1 MNKSRPNPTPQGDS
15 VLAPSSRRQWL
26 KTGGAALL
34 TGVMLSRSRAFAG
47 PQPAP
52 AAPAGPAPRPISLA
66 LNENPFGPSPRALAA
81 IQADLAGL
89 HRYTG
94 DEAAALAHQIAAFE
108 NVAPEQ
114 ILLGEVLEPLGLHL
128 GLQGGPGA
136 EYVYSVPGY
145 PALVDA
151 AGRVGGVVVPVP
163 LNDNLENDLPALA
176 ARVNARTKAV
186 FLVNPH
192 NPSGTVSPAAEF
204 TAFAEAVSKRALV
217 VVDEAYLEFCDD
229 FRGRTAANLTRAGA
243 NVIVFRT
250 FSKAHGLA
258 ALAFGYAVAPRP
270 LADFLRSRGV
280 GFARDLNRLSIAAAS
295 GSLSDPAQIDRVRL
309 LVTDER
315 NAWHNDLNALG
326 LRHTAAAG
334 NFVYFD
340 AGRPADEVAAAFAR
354 EGIVIGRV
362 FPPYNTWVR
371 ISIGLPEENARAR
384 AVARRLLTSHI

>member
-1 MNKSRPNPTPQGDS
+1 
-15 VLAPSSRRQWL
+15 
-26 KTGGAALL
+26 
-34 TGVMLSRSRAFAG
+34 
-47 PQPAP
+47 
-52 AAPAGPAPRPISLA
+52 
-66 LNENPFGPSPRALAA
+66 
-81 IQADLAGL
+81 
-89 HRYTG
+89 
-94 DEAAALAHQIAAFE
+94 
-108 NVAPEQ
+108 
-114 ILLGEVLEPLGLHL
+114 
-128 GLQGGPGA
+128 
-136 EYVYSVPGY
+136 
-145 PALVDA
+145 LVDA

-384 AVARRLLTSHI
+384 AVLPHMTNGSTRAKLSTIGKHNSTYRCVSRNQRWRALLRQRRTVPGGDRAPVSNRIVARRDEIHRN